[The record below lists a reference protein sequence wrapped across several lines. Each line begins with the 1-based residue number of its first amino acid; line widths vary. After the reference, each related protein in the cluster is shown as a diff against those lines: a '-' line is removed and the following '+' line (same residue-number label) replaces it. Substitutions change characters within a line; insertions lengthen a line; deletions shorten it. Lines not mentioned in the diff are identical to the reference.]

1 MHARIACVLLLSK
14 VKKTMKEGAER
25 EREMVDCEILVQGVM
40 VNWQLLAFEM
50 EIWIGLD

>member
-25 EREMVDCEILVQGVM
+25 EREMVDCEILVQGSR
-40 VNWQLLAFEM
+40 NGKLAT
-50 EIWIGLD
+50 IGV